1 MEKIICPECGIELEP
16 EVKECTN
23 CGYPLDDEYAVF
35 KRKEWKAIKRAKY
48 GIVSSFVV
56 IILFALILHIV
67 GCHNKKERSEKI
79 MNYLTKNEIEFE
91 RYDNSDKETFINF
104 DSDGYCYVK
113 VESEEYDDDYED
125 YKTKTKEGTA
135 TTCKVKFSFFGKEY
149 LKIHVVW
156 DDYTE
161 SVTWKFPIGID
172 KKGKVAILG
181 KEGRE
186 GVTDPAFYNC
196 DADDEKITY
205 KNSDNIV
212 IFIIIIFLLLVICS
226 VLAWNVHQIR
236 EAYKTLVKNKE
247 LKEKQDR
254 INKEKEALSVEW
266 DKTMESLGYSSKEYV
281 YLENRNY
288 LWVANEKLY
297 EAENKDSYIN
307 RYLGK
312 TDLAHELSYNEIP
325 VSDIQYYSKE
335 GDVQYTTKI
344 SGGGGGGSS
353 ISGAVVGGLI
363 AGETGA
369 VIGSRQ
375 KVQEVTSETVRHDS
389 RRTLIRYYKDNQ
401 INVISYIGFEVY
413 DYLLKKIPEKDLLTI
428 QLEKNPVVNEK
439 QSSDS
444 IKDKLETIKQ
454 LYENELITKEEYEQK
469 RNEILSKI

>member
-1 MEKIICPECGIELEP
+1 MEKLRCPECDMEIEKGI
-16 EVKECTN
+16 KECPN
-23 CGYPLDDEYAVF
+23 CGCLLDEDYASF
-35 KRKEWKAIKRAKY
+35 KRKEQKAFKWAKY
-48 GIVSSFVV
+48 GVGVSVV
-56 IILFALILHIV
+56 IVILTVLILHMTGNRNQTI
-67 GCHNKKERSEKI
+67 RSEEI
-79 MNYLTKNEIEFE
+79 INELQENELFFTQE
-91 RYDNSDKETFINF
+91 SSDDI
-104 DSDGYCYVK
+104 SDGYTNINFEEDGDCRVSSHWNNSWGDYSNEAGDAEYSV
-113 VESEEYDDDYED
+113 EYD
-125 YKTKTKEGTA
+125 
-135 TTCKVKFSFFGKEY
+135 FWGKEY
-149 LKIHVVW
+149 LNLNIEW
-156 DDYTE
+156 NDGDRT
-161 SVTWKFPIGID
+161 TWKLPIGRNKKNHIIALD
-172 KKGKVAILG
+172 KNK
-181 KEGRE
+181 KEE
-186 GVTDPAFYNC
+186 TAFIIS
-196 DADDEKITY
+196 DLEDENAEDIVIFY
-205 KNSDNIV
+205 KNSENIGYVIV
-212 IFIIIIFLLLVICS
+212 IILLALTFSGILIANIFATKNS
-226 VLAWNVHQIR
+226 
-236 EAYKTLVKNKE
+236 YKTLVKNKE

-281 YLENRNY
+281 YLKNRNY
-288 LWVANEKLY
+288 LWVANAKLY

-312 TDLAHELSYNEIP
+312 TDLIHELSYNEIP

-375 KVQEVTSETVRHDS
+375 KVQEVTSETVKHDS
-389 RRTLIRYYKDNQ
+389 RRTLIRYYKDKQ
-401 INVISYIGFEVY
+401 INVISYVGFEVY

-428 QLEKNPVVNEK
+428 QLEKKPVVREK

-454 LYENELITKEEYEQK
+454 LYENDLITKEEYEQK

>member
-1 MEKIICPECGIELEP
+1 MEKIICPECGVELEP
-16 EVKECTN
+16 DVKECTN
-23 CGYPLDDEYAVF
+23 CGYPLDEEYAVF
-35 KRKEWKAIKRAKY
+35 KRKERKAIKLAKY
-48 GIVSSFVV
+48 GIVSSIVI
-56 IILFALILHIV
+56 IILFSLILHIV

-79 MNYLTKNEIEFE
+79 MNYLTQNEIEFR
-91 RYDNSDKETFINF
+91 RYEDLHTDTYINF

-113 VESEEYDDDYED
+113 EESDEYDDDYED
-125 YKTKTKEGTA
+125 YKTKVKEGKA
-135 TTCKVKFSFFGKEY
+135 TTCNVKFSFFGKEY
-149 LKIHVVW
+149 LKIHIVW
-156 DDYTE
+156 DDYTK
-161 SVTWKFPIGID
+161 SDTWKLPIGFD
-172 KKGKVAILG
+172 KHGKIAMLG
-181 KEGRE
+181 KEE
-186 GVTDPAFYNC
+186 GTETAFYNS

-205 KNSDNIV
+205 KNNDNIV
-212 IFIIIIFLLLVICS
+212 FFVVIIFLLLIVCS
-226 VLAWNVHQIR
+226 ILAWRVHQIR
-236 EAYKTLVKNKE
+236 EAYKTSIKNKE
-247 LKEKQDR
+247 LKEEQER
-254 INKEKEALSVEW
+254 IKKEKEALSGEW
-266 DKTMESLGYSSKEYV
+266 DKAMEERGYSSKEYIYV
-281 YLENRNY
+281 AYRNY

-312 TDLAHELSYNEIP
+312 TDLIHELSYNEIS

-375 KVQEVTSETVRHDS
+375 KVQEVTSETVKHDS
-389 RRTLIRYYKDNQ
+389 RRTLIRYYKDKQ
-401 INVISYIGFEVY
+401 INVISYVGFEVY

-428 QLEKNPVVNEK
+428 QLEKKPVVREK
-439 QSSDS
+439 QNSDS